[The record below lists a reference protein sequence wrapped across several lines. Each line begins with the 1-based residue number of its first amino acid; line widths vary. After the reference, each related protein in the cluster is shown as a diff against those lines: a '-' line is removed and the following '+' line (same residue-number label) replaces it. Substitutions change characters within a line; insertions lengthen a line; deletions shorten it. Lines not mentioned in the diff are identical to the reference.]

1 MKAIST
7 VLSSTTIGI
16 TELKRNPMVI
26 VEESEGEPVAV
37 LNRNKPVFY
46 AIPVEAYE
54 AILERLEDA
63 ELAAIVHAREGQPRT
78 KVDWDDLPT

>member
-1 MKAIST
+1 MSALST

-26 VEESEGEPVAV
+26 VEEARGETVAV

-46 AIPVEAYE
+46 AVPAEAYE
-54 AILERLEDA
+54 AMLERLEDA
-63 ELAAIVHAREGQPRT
+63 ELAGIARARENQPRT
-78 KVDWDDLPT
+78 KVDWDDL

>member
-1 MKAIST
+1 MKAMST

-16 TELKRNPMVI
+16 TELKRNPMIV
-26 VEESEGEPVAV
+26 VEEADGEAVAV

-46 AIPVEAYE
+46 AIPAEAYE

-63 ELAAIVHAREGQPRT
+63 ELAAIVRAREGQPR
-78 KVDWDDLPT
+78 VDIEWDDL

>member
-1 MKAIST
+1 MRST
-7 VLSSTTIGI
+7 SLVLSSTTIGI

-26 VEESEGEPVAV
+26 VDEAEGEAVAV

-46 AIPVEAYE
+46 AVPAATYE

-63 ELAAIVHAREGQPRT
+63 ELAAVVHAREHQPRIEA
-78 KVDWDDLPT
+78 DWDDL

>member
-1 MKAIST
+1 MKAITT

-16 TELKRNPMVI
+16 TELKRNPMIV
-26 VEESEGEPVAV
+26 VEEAEGETVAV

-46 AIPVEAYE
+46 AVPAEAYE
-54 AILERLEDA
+54 AMLERLEDA
-63 ELAAIVHAREGQPRT
+63 ELAGIVRSREGQPRT